1 MKDSRYIT
9 RILPV
14 KDVVLN
20 DGRIDGLPKNPR
32 QWTKS
37 DVDRLKA
44 SILETPELLEARGI
58 LVYPYKGVYV
68 AVGGNL
74 RLSACKAA
82 GLKEVP
88 CIIISEDTSI
98 EKLKEMAIKDNG
110 SFGKWDWD
118 MLANEWDDLSL
129 ADWGVPVWDST
140 SLDEPAEPDDVKS
153 SETPDEESD
162 DAEGSDESTP
172 DFYSTMMNDVLY
184 ESDNIY
190 EIPNLLL
197 ERQAGKVEL
206 PITPWGANSRLT
218 KGVTTHHFY
227 VDDYRFERLWKD
239 PSALLASG
247 CKAIVEPNC
256 SLHDQTPIAWGLQLI
271 YKKRWLAR
279 YLQECGIKVY
289 ADINVSHKFIEYNK
303 MGIPKGYNAFFT
315 RGLTGWMESLKLD
328 LQVAREISGLEQP
341 NLVVY
346 GGGKDIQQFCR
357 ENGLLH
363 LTDFI
368 NAKQL

>member
-82 GLKEVP
+82 GLKE
-88 CIIISEDTSI
+88 
-98 EKLKEMAIKDNG
+98 
-110 SFGKWDWD
+110 
-118 MLANEWDDLSL
+118 
-129 ADWGVPVWDST
+129 
-140 SLDEPAEPDDVKS
+140 
-153 SETPDEESD
+153 
-162 DAEGSDESTP
+162 
-172 DFYSTMMNDVLY
+172 
-184 ESDNIY
+184 
-190 EIPNLLL
+190 
-197 ERQAGKVEL
+197 
-206 PITPWGANSRLT
+206 
-218 KGVTTHHFY
+218 VTTHHFY

-357 ENGLLH
+357 ENGLLY